1 MDEYTQGINL
11 KFISNIDDIQKQ
23 LNGLKSNFQANF
35 ITGGKS
41 TVEAYNEKSVI
52 QFAEA
57 INEFV
62 DGNNFLSELIKVD
75 FPTTWGS
82 MVAKI
87 GKGISS
93 ALLSI
98 FKSAWDEM
106 EEMISYN
113 YISNQSVRQLR
124 LTWGLD
130 AGEAYAYDTAAD
142 IMGLSS
148 LEDYSFMSTDELAIF
163 QKASNRLYEV
173 WEAAGAGDTELS
185 DAMVEFKVE
194 LEVMKVQ
201 LLQPF
206 LKILSSEEFKAAL
219 SDLVDA
225 LPSMVE
231 TAVLIGTKIADWITA
246 IIGGIVSIYE
256 TLSSSWL
263 FGGNKKEEGENGLVQ
278 HYDSDTGLTYTMD
291 PITKS
296 VILIEDSAA
305 QSAQNSTN
313 NTTIQNEINI
323 NGREVAS
330 ESQTYS
336 SGASDNNYSQTTNYY
351 RGIQ

>member
-11 KFISNIDDIQKQ
+11 EFISNIDSIQKQ
-23 LNGLKSNFQANF
+23 LNGLKTNFQANF
-35 ITGGKS
+35 TTSGKS
-41 TVEAYNEKSVI
+41 TAEAYNEKNTI

-62 DGNNFLSELIKVD
+62 DSSDFLSNLVKIDLPV
-75 FPTTWGS
+75 TWGS

-87 GKGISS
+87 GKGISG
-93 ALLSI
+93 ALLGV

-106 EEMISYN
+106 EEIISYN
-113 YISNQSVRQLR
+113 YLSNSSVRQLR

-130 AGEAYAYDTAAD
+130 AGEAYSYDTVAD
-142 IMGLSS
+142 MMGVSS
-148 LEDYSFMSTDELAIF
+148 LEDFSFMSAGELTVF
-163 QKASNRLYEV
+163 EKASNRLYEV
-173 WEAAGAGDTELS
+173 WGAAGAGDVELS
-185 DAMVEFKVE
+185 DAMLEFKVE

-206 LKILSSEEFKAAL
+206 LKVLSGEEFKTAL
-219 SDLVDA
+219 SNLIDA

-231 TAVLIGTKIADWITA
+231 TAVLIGTKITDWVTS
-246 IIGGIVSIYE
+246 IIGGIVNIYE
-256 TLSSSWL
+256 TLSGSWL
-263 FGGNKKEEGENGLVQ
+263 FGGNKKEEGENGLNQ
-278 HYDSDTGLTYTMD
+278 HYDPDTNLTYTMD
-291 PITKS
+291 PITKA
-296 VILIEDSAA
+296 VILVESSAA

-313 NTTIQNEINI
+313 NTTIQNDINI
-323 NGREVAS
+323 NGKNVAS

-336 SGASDNNYSQTTNYY
+336 SSASDNNYSQTTNYY